1 MDKIRKVII
10 YGLGS
15 IGSIFAVQIS
25 KYKEIETKVLIDEE
39 RYNRYKKEPTIF
51 NNEPYIFNYI
61 LPSYTNFKA
70 DLIIIATK
78 NAGLKSAIRD
88 IENFIQ
94 DNTIII
100 SLLNGITSEE
110 EIAKIYGSN
119 KVITSFYIGHS
130 SIRDGRNIKQDGI
143 YKIVVGITKEQE
155 NNKLKRLIDFF
166 ERTKIN
172 YEVSKQIENEYWKKF
187 IINVGINQLSAVTGL
202 TLKEIKKDKKLTI
215 LLKGIMKEAENIA
228 AVCNIKEHAKIYKE
242 AEKFLLEE
250 IDDAFPS
257 MLQDI
262 IAKRETEVDIFA
274 GTIIKLGE
282 KYNIETPLNKDIY
295 KIIKDKESKEINII

>member
-88 IENFIQ
+88 IGNFIQ

-187 IINVGINQLSAVTGL
+187 IINVGINQLSAVTEL
-202 TLKEIKKDKKLTI
+202 TLKEIKKDKKLTF